1 VTTLAPVRI
10 SVPNHLV
17 LEVPMSPSFGPVDL
31 VALAFDAPRIPPAVS
46 RAVLDVAA
54 SGAVTLLDLAVVRR
68 GDEGELVILE
78 AQDLGDEVD
87 LVAIEL
93 PASGLTG
100 DEDLRE
106 IGAEIDPGTS
116 VLVLAIEH
124 TWSRDLVAAAVAA
137 DAAVILH
144 ERIPAA
150 TVNEI
155 ADQAE
160 AAAGSPA

>member
-1 VTTLAPVRI
+1 MP
-10 SVPNHLV
+10 S
-17 LEVPMSPSFGPVDL
+17 SFGPVEL

-46 RAVLDVAA
+46 RAVVDVAA

-68 GDEGELVILE
+68 SEEGGLVILE

-93 PASGLTG
+93 PATGLTG

-106 IGAEIDPGTS
+106 IAAEIDPGTS

-124 TWSRDLVAAAVAA
+124 TWSRQLVSAVVEAEA
-137 DAAVILH
+137 DVILH
-144 ERIPAA
+144 ERVPAA
-150 TVNEI
+150 AVNEI
-155 ADQAE
+155 AALAE
-160 AAAGSPA
+160 VRS

>member
-1 VTTLAPVRI
+1 
-10 SVPNHLV
+10 
-17 LEVPMSPSFGPVDL
+17 MSTSFGPVEL
-31 VALAFDAPRIPPAVS
+31 VALAFDAPRIPPPVA
-46 RAVLDVAA
+46 RAVLEVAGT
-54 SGAVTLLDLAVVRR
+54 GAVTLLDLAVVRR
-68 GDEGELVILE
+68 NEDGDLAILE

-106 IGAEIDPGTS
+106 IAETIDPGTS

-124 TWSRDLVAAAVAA
+124 TWSRQLVSAAVAA
-137 DAAVILH
+137 DADVILH
-144 ERIPAA
+144 ERVPAT

-155 ADQAE
+155 AGLAE
-160 AAAGSPA
+160 APADSPA

>member
-1 VTTLAPVRI
+1 
-10 SVPNHLV
+10 
-17 LEVPMSPSFGPVDL
+17 MSSSFGPVEL
-31 VALAFDAPRIPPAVS
+31 VALAFDAPRIPPPVAQ
-46 RAVLDVAA
+46 AVLEVAG

-68 GDEGELVILE
+68 GDDGELVILE

-106 IGAEIDPGTS
+106 IAEAVNPGTS

-124 TWSRDLVAAAVAA
+124 TWSRQLVSAAA
-137 DAAVILH
+137 DADADVILH
-144 ERIPAA
+144 ERVPAA

-160 AAAGSPA
+160 TAGSPA

>member
-1 VTTLAPVRI
+1 M
-10 SVPNHLV
+10 
-17 LEVPMSPSFGPVDL
+17 EPSLGPVEL

-46 RAVLDVAA
+46 RAVLDVAGA
-54 SGAVTLLDLAVVRR
+54 GAVTLLDLVVVRR
-68 GDEGELVILE
+68 GDDGEVAVLE
-78 AQDLGDEVD
+78 VHELGDEVD
-87 LVAIEL
+87 LVTVDL

-106 IGAEIDPGTS
+106 IAATIDPGTS

-137 DAAVILH
+137 DASVILH
-144 ERIPAA
+144 ERVPAV

-155 ADQAE
+155 AAQAE
-160 AAAGSPA
+160 TASTAQG